1 VKSLTGHFTIGSFLI
16 GHQEV
21 VPLSPNLPVLQP
33 LLQLDMYLVMMGLQI
48 TVNLIVSCPPR
59 DMPPTAEP
67 LVSKM
72 VPISNIVD
80 DPEPPTSTRTGL
92 VQRVEHALTWMIGT
106 GFINPITM

>member
-1 VKSLTGHFTIGSFLI
+1 MLVEFLI

-21 VPLSPNLPVLQP
+21 VPLSPNLPVLQL
-33 LLQLDMYLVMMGLQI
+33 LLQLDIYLVMMGLPCVRRLPLLLVFI
-48 TVNLIVSCPPR
+48 ILFEDSTLIISCPPR

-72 VPISNIVD
+72 VPVSNIVD

-92 VQRVEHALTWMIGT
+92 VQRVEHALTIKKEQ
-106 GFINPITM
+106 